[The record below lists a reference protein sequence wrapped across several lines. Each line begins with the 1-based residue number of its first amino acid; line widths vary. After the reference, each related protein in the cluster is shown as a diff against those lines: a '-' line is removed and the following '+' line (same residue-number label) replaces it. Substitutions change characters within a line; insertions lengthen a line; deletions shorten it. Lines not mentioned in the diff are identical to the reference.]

1 MSNISGSMSDLERR
15 IIETGGSPSLTRA
28 ESLAEGS
35 LSGGV
40 RTVVGKIEA
49 FQLGDTPSSANRGA
63 FAAVKVDGSV
73 VTWGSAGGGG
83 DSSGVAPQLS
93 GCTDCWEELTQ
104 GSQQQQT
111 RKGNGGKNGKGGK
124 DRKGGKGYQ
133 SETFPIRFPMRYL

>member
-15 IIETGGSPSLTRA
+15 LIETGGSPSLTRA

-49 FQLGDTPSSANRGA
+49 FQFGDTPSSANRGA

-73 VTWGSAGGGG
+73 AFLKGSI
-83 DSSGVAPQLS
+83 SNFSLIFQPN
-93 GCTDCWEELTQ
+93 E
-104 GSQQQQT
+104 QT
-111 RKGNGGKNGKGGK
+111 
-124 DRKGGKGYQ
+124 
-133 SETFPIRFPMRYL
+133 L